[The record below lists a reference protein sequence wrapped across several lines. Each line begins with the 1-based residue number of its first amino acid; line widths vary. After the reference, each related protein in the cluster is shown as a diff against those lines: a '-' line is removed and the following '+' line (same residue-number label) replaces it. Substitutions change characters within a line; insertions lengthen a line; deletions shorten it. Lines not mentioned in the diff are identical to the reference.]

1 MGTTSV
7 VLYTSS
13 MCAMMKQKADISKTR
28 QLLQA
33 KKVDFTE
40 LDVASDAQAR
50 EAMASASGRKTL
62 PQVHVNGKDIGDS
75 DAIQEMEDFGELDAV
90 LRGETPQP
98 PPVAAD

>member
-1 MGTTSV
+1 M

-40 LDVASDAQAR
+40 Q
-50 EAMASASGRKTL
+50 
-62 PQVHVNGKDIGDS
+62 
-75 DAIQEMEDFGELDAV
+75 GERA
-90 LRGETPQP
+90 LRGLARTRKEDALCMHGQKGRYKLNRGG
-98 PPVAAD
+98 